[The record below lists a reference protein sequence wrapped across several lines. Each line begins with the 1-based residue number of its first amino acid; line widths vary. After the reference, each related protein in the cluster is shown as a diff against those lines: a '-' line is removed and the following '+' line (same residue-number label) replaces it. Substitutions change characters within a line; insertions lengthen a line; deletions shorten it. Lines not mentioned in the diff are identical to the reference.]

1 MLPPL
6 ELQVKELDSDP
17 AAPFLPLPEE
27 AFQDHGPF
35 GGLRRTTTAW
45 GEEHDRRLLRGIMK
59 HGYSQWKEIGF
70 DPEIGLQQ
78 VLREEAQV
86 PAGGVL
92 VIGGVKVMP
101 IKTPPAEGAQ
111 NGEGSGGGG
120 TEAEVK
126 AESNGLQPRSAGGGE
141 STAGG
146 TEREEEGKGEG
157 GRKEDVVLPEP
168 APKSGDEGLVGS
180 TAELPLVKL
189 ADGVVAGAPQEE
201 DGVEKQPNGVEHLTG
216 ERQAGALNG
225 AGDEERV
232 GLENSAAGHL
242 GSTLL
247 KGTDMR
253 DREQRRV
260 GLESEK
266 TEGGDGGGARQGGI
280 PEEGARASGGGGES
294 TDRMDVDEESERPE
308 SMGLKQENGEGGL
321 PPAENSH
328 EEGAGGGYSKP
339 TAMKREEGIGGLAP
353 KHGES
358 AELKREV
365 ENGAR
370 RSSPNENGEAV
381 AEKVIGGGLSEAGEN
396 GKSESPGVPGAN
408 TPGQADGLVSNQGV
422 SQADPH
428 LQRRIVE
435 WIKRRVALLEKALNT
450 SHLIKET
457 GNAYIEEVPESSS
470 ESDDEEGFGGA
481 SGFGG
486 LGSGRGRGGAVKP
499 GGMELPGPAFV
510 PISAQE
516 VAAMA
521 PDQNPERL
529 EVINLYNNMCKL
541 LLETR
546 FDAHEAYR
554 GNKAAGLRL
563 RKASRELDTMGNS
576 IRQALVYKTKRK
588 SPAEKTEEGTA
599 KESEQ
604 KGETEGERGTAN
616 GADGQE
622 GPDGMEVDEDETESD
637 SDEEPGTPNRA
648 STEPGTPHRV
658 CEPQSSPKAV
668 IERREEGE
676 QTEGLRQGG
685 APTGVSGASFG
696 SPAGRQPVTVGT
708 VFGSPILAVQ
718 AGRSPGRN
726 HQASPPVAKRPE
738 VDVEKQK
745 RDLEELA
752 ASLNVGD
759 GEDDDWV
766 VPNSDED

>member
-6 ELQVKELDSDP
+6 EMQVKELDSDP
-17 AAPFLPLPEE
+17 ATPFLPLPKE

-35 GGLRRTTTAW
+35 GGLRRTITAW

-101 IKTPPAEGAQ
+101 IKNPLAEGAQ
-111 NGEGSGGGG
+111 NGGGSGGGG

-126 AESNGLQPRSAGGGE
+126 AESNGLQPRGAGGGE
-141 STAGG
+141 SAAWGIVKD
-146 TEREEEGKGEG
+146 EEGKGEG

-189 ADGVVAGAPQEE
+189 ADSVVAGAPQEE
-201 DGVEKQPNGVEHLTG
+201 DGVDKQPNGVKQFG
-216 ERQAGALNG
+216 GVQQAGALNG
-225 AGDEERV
+225 GGGEERV
-232 GLENSAAGHL
+232 GLENPATGQL
-242 GSTLL
+242 GSTLS
-247 KGTDMR
+247 KGTDMS
-253 DREQRRV
+253 DTEQTRV

-266 TEGGDGGGARQGGI
+266 TEGGDSGGAWQGGKT
-280 PEEGARASGGGGES
+280 EEGARASGGGGES
-294 TDRMDVDEESERPE
+294 PDGMDIDGGSERPE
-308 SMGLKQENGEGGL
+308 STSLKQENGERGPTPGKNG
-321 PPAENSH
+321 EVKH
-328 EEGAGGGYSKP
+328 EEGAGVGGSKP
-339 TAMKREEGIGGLAP
+339 SAMKQDEGIGRLAP

-358 AELKREV
+358 AEAKREV
-365 ENGAR
+365 EDGAR
-370 RSSPNENGEAV
+370 VSSPKENGEAV
-381 AEKVIGGGLSEAGEN
+381 AEKVIRGGVSEAGEK
-396 GKSESPGVPGAN
+396 GKSESPGAN
-408 TPGQADGLVSNQGV
+408 TLGQADGLVSSQGV

-588 SPAEKTEEGTA
+588 SPTAEKTEEGTA

-616 GADGQE
+616 GQE
-622 GPDGMEVDEDETESD
+622 RAEGMEVDEDETECD

-648 STEPGTPHRV
+648 STEPGTPHKV
-658 CEPQSSPKAV
+658 WAEPQSSPKALV
-668 IERREEGE
+668 DGMEEGE
-676 QTEGLRQGG
+676 QSEGLRQGG
-685 APTGVSGASFG
+685 APTGVSGAGFG

-708 VFGSPILAVQ
+708 AFGSPILAAQ
-718 AGRSPGRN
+718 SGRSPRRN
-726 HQASPPVAKRPE
+726 HQASRLVAKRPE

-766 VPNSDED
+766 VPDSDED